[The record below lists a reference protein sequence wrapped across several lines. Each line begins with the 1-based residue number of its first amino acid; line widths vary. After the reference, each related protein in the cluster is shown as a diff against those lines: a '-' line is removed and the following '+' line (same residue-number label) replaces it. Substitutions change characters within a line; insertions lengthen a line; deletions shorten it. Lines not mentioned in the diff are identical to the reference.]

1 MLNDINCVRLEPN
14 QNGKIQVF
22 VTDKKDSSRVIQLAL
37 SPEEARS
44 LVLRLSFMA
53 EQARR
58 GA

>member
-1 MLNDINCVRLEPN
+1 MQNDITCIRLEPV
-14 QNGKIQVF
+14 QNGEIRVS
-22 VTDKKDSSRVIQLAL
+22 VTDKKDSNRVVQLAL
-37 SPEEARS
+37 TPEEARS